1 MPAPAAVA
9 GPARRG
15 GFQRSRALWDQVDQ
29 QSAAGSNV
37 LSSWRAYA
45 RAILYELQPIRHYEI
60 RSCWDAFVPTLFQL
74 FRWWGQV
81 ILVTLQSLPAGMR
94 MIRRHLDWRYI
105 VALLVYCGT
114 VRWIHQQLEAGPF
127 VVILSVLA
135 IIFTV
140 GLSDEQSDG
149 LSAYSVFNKG
159 FQKILGSVDADALL
173 QQYVGGGG
181 AGMVMMNHRRPDVPD
196 DDDAF
201 VPLRPREQQQQ
212 QRPRRVLQVY
222 EDDEAREQQQ
232 QPQLNHNPPLAAPP
246 RRSNKKMRR
255 QNAQQRR
262 EIQQQRQAAAAL
274 GLDGD
279 PQNEEAVWNRI
290 MLMDNEVEE

>member
-1 MPAPAAVA
+1 MPAAAVPA
-9 GPARRG
+9 RGARRG
-15 GFQRSRALWDQVDQ
+15 GFQRSRALWDQVEQ
-29 QSAAGSNV
+29 QNAAAGNV

-81 ILVTLQSLPAGMR
+81 ILGTLQSLPAGMR

-201 VPLRPREQQQQ
+201 VPLREQQQQ

-232 QPQLNHNPPLAAPP
+232 QPQLNHNQPLAAPP